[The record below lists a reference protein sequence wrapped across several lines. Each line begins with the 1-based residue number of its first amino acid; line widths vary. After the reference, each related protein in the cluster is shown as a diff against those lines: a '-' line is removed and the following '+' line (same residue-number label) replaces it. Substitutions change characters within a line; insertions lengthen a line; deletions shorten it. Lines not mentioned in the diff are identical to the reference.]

1 MQATF
6 GYSIFYVADVE
17 ATVSFYEQ
25 AFGMARKFVTPEN
38 DYGELATGDTTLAF
52 VSNELAGQNLDDAG
66 GFAKIDASAKPIGA
80 SITLL
85 TDDVAAML
93 DQVLQAGGTPYTDAV
108 LKPWGQTV
116 ANVRDINGILIEV
129 ATPVPA

>member
-6 GYSIFYVADVE
+6 GYSIFFVADVE

-25 AFGMARKFVTPEN
+25 AFGMSRKFVTPEN
-38 DYGELATGDTTLAF
+38 DYGELATGETTLAF
-52 VSNELAGQNLDDAG
+52 VSNELAAQNLDSAG
-66 GFAKIDASAKPIGA
+66 GFAKIDPAAPPIGA
-80 SITLL
+80 SLTLL

-93 DQVLQAGGTPYTDAV
+93 DQALKAGATAYTEPM

-116 ANVRDINGILIEV
+116 ANVRDINGVLIEV
-129 ATPVPA
+129 ATPVPD